1 MYSISFELSTP
12 NVHHSRVFLDSKNS
26 GHIFLLVVL
35 LSLSEVI
42 SYLKIISLWLR
53 VSGALNGIAYK

>member
-1 MYSISFELSTP
+1 MYSISFEFSTAS
-12 NVHHSRVFLDSKNS
+12 VHHLWVFLDSKYS

-42 SYLKIISLWLR
+42 SYLKIIF
-53 VSGALNGIAYK
+53 ALAMFQWRSEWNCL